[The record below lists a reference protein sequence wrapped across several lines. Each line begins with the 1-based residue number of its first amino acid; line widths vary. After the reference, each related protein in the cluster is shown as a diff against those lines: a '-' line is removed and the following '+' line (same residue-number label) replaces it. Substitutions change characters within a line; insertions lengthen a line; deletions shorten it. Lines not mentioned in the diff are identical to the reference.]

1 MSCVAP
7 SHPTHPCLAIHEG
20 KRVRFG
26 LTRDEVLLVGL
37 HERSH
42 QQRREEHERQHRTG
56 GGVKKST
63 PSESAEAPSATHHI
77 HRLSTVLFLKGRGA
91 DTQDEV

>member
-1 MSCVAP
+1 M
-7 SHPTHPCLAIHEG
+7 
-20 KRVRFG
+20 FG
-26 LTRDEVLLVGL
+26 LGSHVMRSSLSACTKD
-37 HERSH
+37 HTNKDERSMNGST
-42 QQRREEHERQHRTG
+42 EPG